1 MSIEALAMAGVD
13 YMECDI
19 DLEAWERCGQE
30 QPPSYLL
37 AEKHSSNHQNVKKGT
52 TDDKLIIINGKKFT
66 NSSSPCEETSC
77 PSNGDGD
84 DNHSRNDDGVTAPGG
99 NPDLGLEDKMLR
111 LTIET
116 RIVPMKYRDWLHE
129 LVKEEIKKKDSSTE
143 EWKIAMERSFNCID
157 NEALKEAIKVFCN
170 KQVSGCSG
178 AELLASF
185 CGLSFFL
192 FPHSSSS
199 SFPNIVYNAV
209 CIRVSVEP
217 KKTIRKLPRVQHL
230 YARWIGR
237 LRSEDDEFEVLS
249 SLHPTPAV
257 CGFPTEEA
265 RVLIAEIG
273 EYDPDVDGLR
283 CSGHY

>member
-19 DLEAWERCGQE
+19 DLQAWERCGQE

-52 TDDKLIIINGKKFT
+52 ADDKLIIINGKKFT
-66 NSSSPCEETSC
+66 NSSSPCEETCC

-116 RIVPMKYRDWLHE
+116 RIVPMKCRDWLHE

-143 EWKIAMERSFNCID
+143 KWKIAMERSFNCMD
-157 NEALKEAIKVFCN
+157 NERVR
-170 KQVSGCSG
+170 
-178 AELLASF
+178 
-185 CGLSFFL
+185 
-192 FPHSSSS
+192 
-199 SFPNIVYNAV
+199 

-230 YARWIGR
+230 YARLIGR
-237 LRSEDDEFEVLS
+237 LRSEDDEVMHLDAEKEMMSQCVALLGKFI
-249 SLHPTPAV
+249 AV
-257 CGFPTEEA
+257 REPNIRYLGLMLM
-265 RVLIAEIG
+265 VS
-273 EYDPDVDGLR
+273 DVQTLLKGINHD
-283 CSGHY
+283 HYLLEGSRY